1 MPLSLQLQQQWQ
13 TVCERLPESIPASS
27 LSEQAKSVL
36 TFSDFVQESV
46 AANPDWLAELE
57 SAPPQADEWRHYAS
71 WLRASLDGVAD
82 EATLMR
88 ELRQF
93 RRRVM
98 VRIAWAQALEL
109 VTEESTLQ
117 QLSELAQTLIVAARD
132 WLYAAC
138 CKEWGTPCSEEGVP
152 QPLLIL
158 GMGKLGGGELNFSSD
173 IDLIFAWPEK
183 GSTRGG
189 RRELDNAQFFTRLGQ
204 RLIKA
209 LDQPTQDGFVYRV
222 DMRLRPFGDSGPL
235 VLSFAALEDYYQ
247 EQGRDWERYA
257 MVKARIMGDSDDVYA
272 NELRAMLRPFVFRRY
287 IDFSVIQSLRNMKG
301 MIAREVRRRGLKDNI
316 KLGAGG
322 IREIEFIVQVFQ
334 LIRGGREPS
343 LQSRSLLPT
352 LAAIEQLHLLPEQDA
367 QTLRDAYLFLRRLE
381 NLLQSINDEQTQT
394 LPGDDLNRA
403 RLAWGMR
410 VDDWATLTE
419 RLDVHMAGVRRI
431 FNDLIGDDESESQDD
446 NLSEHWREL
455 WQDALQEDD
464 TTPVLTHLSDD
475 DRHRVVALI
484 ADFRLELNKR
494 AIGPRGRQVLDH
506 LMPHLLS
513 DVCSRADAPVPLS
526 RMMPLLSGII
536 TRTTYLEL
544 LSEFPGALKH
554 LISLC
559 AASPMVANKLA
570 RYPLL
575 LDELLDPNTLY
586 QPTATDA
593 YRDELRQY
601 LLRVPEEDEE
611 QQLEALRQFKQA
623 QMLRVAAADIAGT
636 LPVMKVSDHLT
647 WLAEA
652 MIDAVVHQAWVQMVA
667 RYGQPKHLAEREGRG
682 FAVVGYGK
690 LGGWELG
697 YSSDLDLIFLHDCP
711 VDVMTDGER
720 EIDGR
725 QFYLRLA
732 QRIMHLFSTRTS
744 SGILYEVDARLRPSG
759 AAGMLVTSTESF
771 ADYQKNEA
779 WTWEHQALV
788 RARVVY
794 GDPQLN
800 VQFDAIRRDVM
811 TTLRDGATLQT
822 EVREMR
828 EKMRSHLGN
837 KHRDRFDIKADEG
850 GITDIEFITQ
860 YLVLL
865 HAHDKPKLTR
875 WSDNVRILELL
886 AQNDIMDEQE
896 AMALTR
902 AYTTLRD
909 ELHHLALQEQPGHV
923 ALDCFTQER
932 AQVTASWQK
941 WLVEPC
947 VTKQV

>member
-1 MPLSLQLQQQWQ
+1 MMPLSTLLQQHWQ
-13 TVCERLPESIPASS
+13 TLVERLPETLSAST
-27 LSEQAKSVL
+27 LSAEAKSVL
-36 TFSDFVQESV
+36 TFSDFVQASV
-46 AANPDWLAELE
+46 AAHPEWLTALE
-57 SAPPQADEWRHYAS
+57 SEPPQAEEWQNYPA
-71 WLRASLDGVAD
+71 WLKEALAEVSD
-82 EATLMR
+82 EASLMR
-88 ELRQF
+88 ELRLF

-98 VRIAWAQALEL
+98 VRIAWAQALRL
-109 VTEESTLQ
+109 VPEENTLQ
-117 QLSELAQTLIVAARD
+117 QLSALAETLIVSARD
-132 WLYAAC
+132 WLYDAC
-138 CKEWGTPCSEEGVP
+138 CQEWGTPCSADGTP

-158 GMGKLGGGELNFSSD
+158 GMGKLGGNELNFSSD
-173 IDLIFAWPEK
+173 IDLIFSWPEN
-183 GSTRGG
+183 GATRGG

-204 RLIKA
+204 RLIKV

-257 MVKARIMGDSDDVYA
+257 MVKARIMGDNDGVYA
-272 NELRAMLRPFVFRRY
+272 TELRAMLRPFVFRRY
-287 IDFSVIQSLRNMKG
+287 IDFSVIQSLRNMKS

-322 IREIEFIVQVFQ
+322 IREVEFIVQVFQ

-343 LQSRSLLPT
+343 LQQRSLLPT
-352 LAAIEQLHLLPEQDA
+352 LIAIDQLHLLPTGDA
-367 QTLRDAYLFLRRLE
+367 DTLRTAYLWLRRLE

-394 LPGDDLNRA
+394 LPGDELNRA
-403 RLAWGMR
+403 RLAWGMG
-410 VDDWATLTE
+410 VADWQALSDTL
-419 RLDVHMAGVRRI
+419 DQHMAAVRRI
-431 FNDLIGDDESESQDD
+431 FNELIGDDDTDTQDEQ
-446 NLSEHWREL
+446 LSEQWREL
-455 WQDALQEDD
+455 WQDTLEDD
-464 TTPVLTHLSDD
+464 DATPVLAHLSDG
-475 DRHRVVALI
+475 DRIRVVALI
-484 ADFRLELNKR
+484 ADFRRELTR
-494 AIGPRGRQVLDH
+494 RTIGPRGRQVLDH

-513 DVCSRADAPVPLS
+513 QVCPRADAPVPLA
-526 RMMPLLSGII
+526 RLMPLLTGIV
-536 TRTTYLEL
+536 TRTTYIEL

-559 AASPMVANKLA
+559 AASPMVASQLA

-575 LDELLDPNTLY
+575 LDELLDPSTLY
-586 QPTATDA
+586 QPTAMDA

-623 QMLRVAAADIAGT
+623 QLLRVAAADIAGT

-652 MIDAVVHQAWVQMVA
+652 MIDAVVQQAWAQMVA
-667 RYGQPKHLAEREGRG
+667 RFGQPKHLRDREGRG

-697 YSSDLDLIFLHDCP
+697 YSSDLDLVFLHDCP
-711 VDVMTDGER
+711 ADVMTDGER

-732 QRIMHLFSTRTS
+732 QRIIHLFSTRTS

-759 AAGMLVTSTESF
+759 AAGMLVTTADAF
-771 ADYQKNEA
+771 ADYQQNEA

-794 GDPQLN
+794 GDPQLKSR
-800 VQFDAIRRDVM
+800 FDEIRRTILM
-811 TTLRDGATLQT
+811 SPRDGEKLQT

-828 EKMRSHLGN
+828 EKMRAHLGN
-837 KHRDRFDIKADEG
+837 KHRERFDLKADAG
-850 GITDIEFITQ
+850 GITDIEFIAQ
-860 YLVLL
+860 YLVLG
-865 HAHDKPKLTR
+865 HAHNKPKLTR

-886 AQNDIMDEQE
+886 AQNGIMDEQE
-896 AMALTR
+896 AQALTH

-909 ELHHLALQEQPGHV
+909 ALHHLALQEQPGHV
-923 ALDCFTQER
+923 PETEFAGER
-932 AQVTASWQK
+932 EQVSASWQK
-941 WLVEPC
+941 WLLKPC
-947 VTKQV
+947 AQN

>member
-1 MPLSLQLQQQWQ
+1 VP
-13 TVCERLPESIPASS
+13 
-27 LSEQAKSVL
+27 
-36 TFSDFVQESV
+36 
-46 AANPDWLAELE
+46 
-57 SAPPQADEWRHYAS
+57 
-71 WLRASLDGVAD
+71 
-82 EATLMR
+82 
-88 ELRQF
+88 
-93 RRRVM
+93 
-98 VRIAWAQALEL
+98 
-109 VTEESTLQ
+109 EESTLK
-117 QLSELAQTLIVAARD
+117 QLSALAETLIVSARD
-132 WLYAAC
+132 WLYDAC
-138 CKEWGTPCSEEGVP
+138 CREWGTPCSADGTP

-158 GMGKLGGGELNFSSD
+158 GMGKLGGFELNFSSD
-173 IDLIFAWPEK
+173 IDLIFSWPEN
-183 GSTRGG
+183 GATRGG

-204 RLIKA
+204 RLIKV

-257 MVKARIMGDSDDVYA
+257 MVKARIMGDNDGVYA
-272 NELRAMLRPFVFRRY
+272 SELRAMLRPFVFRRY
-287 IDFSVIQSLRNMKG
+287 IDFSVIQSLRNMKS

-322 IREIEFIVQVFQ
+322 IREVEFIVQVFQ

-343 LQSRSLLPT
+343 LQQRSLLPT
-352 LAAIEQLHLLPEQDA
+352 LTAIDQLHLLPAGDA
-367 QTLRDAYLFLRRLE
+367 DTLRAAYLWLRRLE

-394 LPGDDLNRA
+394 LPGDELNRA
-403 RLAWGMR
+403 RLAWGMG
-410 VDDWATLTE
+410 VADWQALSDTLD
-419 RLDVHMAGVRRI
+419 RHMAAVRRI
-431 FNDLIGDDESESQDD
+431 FNELIGDDDTDTQDEQ
-446 NLSEHWREL
+446 LSEQWREL
-455 WQDALQEDD
+455 WQDTLEDD
-464 TTPVLTHLSDD
+464 DATPVLAHLSDS
-475 DRHRVVALI
+475 DRIRVVALI
-484 ADFRLELNKR
+484 ADFRRELTR
-494 AIGPRGRQVLDH
+494 RTIGPRGRQVLDH

-513 DVCSRADAPVPLS
+513 QVCPRADAPVPLA
-526 RMMPLLSGII
+526 RLMPLLTGIV
-536 TRTTYLEL
+536 TRTTYIEL

-559 AASPMVANKLA
+559 AASPMVASQLA

-586 QPTATDA
+586 QPTAMDA

-623 QMLRVAAADIAGT
+623 QLLRVAAADIAGT

-652 MIDAVVHQAWVQMVA
+652 MIDAVVQQAWTQMVA
-667 RYGQPKHLAEREGRG
+667 RFGQPKHLRDREGRG

-697 YSSDLDLIFLHDCP
+697 YSSDLDLVFLHDCP
-711 VDVMTDGER
+711 ADVMTDGER

-759 AAGMLVTSTESF
+759 AAGMLVTTADAF
-771 ADYQKNEA
+771 ADYQQNEA

-794 GDPQLN
+794 GDPQLKSR
-800 VQFDAIRRDVM
+800 FDEIRRTILM
-811 TTLRDGATLQT
+811 TPRDGEKLQT

-828 EKMRSHLGN
+828 EKMRAHLGN
-837 KHRDRFDIKADEG
+837 KHRERFDLKADAG
-850 GITDIEFITQ
+850 GITDIEFIAQ
-860 YLVLL
+860 YLVLG
-865 HAHDKPKLTR
+865 HAHQKPKLTR

-896 AMALTR
+896 AQALTH

-909 ELHHLALQEQPGHV
+909 ALHHLALQEQPGHV
-923 ALDCFTQER
+923 PETEFVEER
-932 AQVTASWQK
+932 GQVSASWQK
-941 WLVEPC
+941 WLLKPC
-947 VTKQV
+947 AQN

>member
-1 MPLSLQLQQQWQ
+1 
-13 TVCERLPESIPASS
+13 
-27 LSEQAKSVL
+27 
-36 TFSDFVQESV
+36 
-46 AANPDWLAELE
+46 
-57 SAPPQADEWRHYAS
+57 
-71 WLRASLDGVAD
+71 
-82 EATLMR
+82 
-88 ELRQF
+88 
-93 RRRVM
+93 
-98 VRIAWAQALEL
+98 
-109 VTEESTLQ
+109 
-117 QLSELAQTLIVAARD
+117 
-132 WLYAAC
+132 
-138 CKEWGTPCSEEGVP
+138 
-152 QPLLIL
+152 
-158 GMGKLGGGELNFSSD
+158 
-173 IDLIFAWPEK
+173 
-183 GSTRGG
+183 
-189 RRELDNAQFFTRLGQ
+189 
-204 RLIKA
+204 
-209 LDQPTQDGFVYRV
+209 
-222 DMRLRPFGDSGPL
+222 
-235 VLSFAALEDYYQ
+235 
-247 EQGRDWERYA
+247 
-257 MVKARIMGDSDDVYA
+257 MVKARIMGDTGDAYA

-352 LAAIEQLHLLPEQDA
+352 LAAIAQLNLLPEGDDRI
-367 QTLRDAYLFLRRLE
+367 LREAYLFLRRLE

-394 LPGDDLNRA
+394 LPGDELNRA

-410 VDDWATLTE
+410 LDDWQALIDA
-419 RLDVHMAGVRRI
+419 LDAHMAAVRRI

-446 NLSEHWREL
+446 ELSEHWREL

-526 RMMPLLSGII
+526 RLTPLLSGII

-559 AASPMVANKLA
+559 AASPMIASKLA

-623 QMLRVAAADIAGT
+623 QLLRVAAADISGT

-652 MIDAVVHQAWVQMVA
+652 IIDAVVHQAWVQMVA
-667 RYGQPKHLAEREGRG
+667 RYGQPKHLADREGRG

-759 AAGMLVTSTESF
+759 AAGMLVTSTDSF
-771 ADYQKNEA
+771 ADYQQNEA

-794 GDPQLN
+794 GDPQLKA
-800 VQFDAIRRDVM
+800 QFDTIRRDVL
-811 TTLRDGATLQT
+811 TATREGPTLQT

-828 EKMRSHLGN
+828 EKMRAHLGN

-860 YLVLL
+860 YLVLRD
-865 HAHDKPKLTR
+865 AHSKPKLTR

-886 AQNDIMDEQE
+886 AQNDIMDEHE
-896 AMALTR
+896 ALALTC

-909 ELHHLALQEQPGHV
+909 ELHHLALQEQPGHLP
-923 ALDCFTQER
+923 LDCFNAER
-932 AQVTASWQK
+932 ELVRACWQK

>member
-1 MPLSLQLQQQWQ
+1 MTPLSSQLQQHWH
-13 TVCERLPESIPASS
+13 TLVERAPEDFPIAT
-27 LSEQAKSVL
+27 LSANAQAVF
-36 TFSDFVQESV
+36 TFSDFVQQSLMAYPE
-46 AANPDWLAELE
+46 WLASLE
-57 SAPPQADEWRHYAS
+57 SEPPQADEWREYAG
-71 WLRASLDGVAD
+71 WLEAELAEVHD
-82 EATLMR
+82 ETALMR
-88 ELRQF
+88 ALRVF

-98 VRIAWAQALEL
+98 VRIAWSQALSL
-109 VTEESTLQ
+109 VSEEDTLQ
-117 QLSELAQTLIVAARD
+117 QLSHLAETLIVHARN
-132 WLYAAC
+132 WLYDAC
-138 CKEWGTPCSEEGVP
+138 CRDWGTPCSADGVP

-173 IDLIFAWPEK
+173 IDLIFAWPEH
-183 GSTRGG
+183 GCTQGG

-204 RLIKA
+204 RLIKV

-257 MVKARIMGDSDDVYA
+257 MVKARIMGDDDGVYTG
-272 NELRAMLRPFVFRRY
+272 ELRAMLRPFVFRRY

-301 MIAREVRRRGLKDNI
+301 MITREVRRRGLKDNI

-352 LAAIEQLHLLPEQDA
+352 LAAIEALHLLSETDA
-367 QTLRDAYLFLRRLE
+367 QALRAAYLFLRRLE

-403 RLAWGMR
+403 RLAWGMHL
-410 VDDWATLTE
+410 DDWAALTE
-419 RLDVHMAGVRRI
+419 RLDALMGEVRRV
-431 FNDLIGDDESESQDD
+431 FNDLIGDDEESSQEEQ
-446 NLSEHWREL
+446 LSEDWREL
-455 WQDALQEDD
+455 WQDTLQKDD
-464 TTPVLTHLSDD
+464 TPAGLMHLSSD
-475 DRHRVVALI
+475 DRQRVLSQI
-484 ADFRLELNKR
+484 ADFRKELDKR
-494 AIGPRGRQVLDH
+494 TIGPRGRQVLDS

-513 DVCSRADAPVPLS
+513 EVCAREDAQVLLT
-526 RMMPLLSGII
+526 RITPLLSGIV

-544 LSEFPGALKH
+544 LSEYPGALKH
-554 LISLC
+554 LIRLC
-559 AASPMVANKLA
+559 AASPMVASQLA

-575 LDELLDPNTLY
+575 LDELLDPSRLY

-601 LLRVPEEDEE
+601 LLRVPEDDEE

-623 QMLRVAAADIAGT
+623 QLLHIAAADIAGT

-652 MIDAVVHQAWVQMVA
+652 MIDAVVQQAWVQMVA
-667 RYGQPKHLAEREGRG
+667 RYGQPTHLRERNGRG
-682 FAVVGYGK
+682 FAVIGYGK

-697 YSSDLDLIFLHDCP
+697 YSSDLDLVFLHDCP
-711 VDVMTDGER
+711 IDAMTDGER

-759 AAGMLVTSTESF
+759 AAGMLVTTDEAF
-771 ADYQKNEA
+771 ADYQQNEA

-794 GDPQLN
+794 GDPQLQR
-800 VQFDAIRRDVM
+800 QFDAVRRQIV
-811 TTLRDGATLQT
+811 TTARDGAVLQT

-828 EKMRSHLGN
+828 EKMRAHLGG
-837 KHRDRFDIKADEG
+837 KQRDRFDIKTDAG

-860 YLVLL
+860 YLVLRY
-865 HAHDKPKLTR
+865 AHDKPKLTR

-896 AMALTR
+896 AQALTR

-909 ELHHLALQEQPGHV
+909 ALHHLALQELPGNV
-923 ALDCFTQER
+923 DLASFTRER
-932 AQVTASWQK
+932 ELVSASWLK
-941 WLVEPC
+941 WLVQP
-947 VTKQV
+947 